1 MKNNIRYFVII
12 AFLGLLAGANS
23 LSKVSNE
30 LSSEALTILDNDL
43 SQALSLS
50 RQSLVA
56 DPSNAYSWAVGGKIL
71 MKQEKNKQAFSYF
84 ERSLSINP
92 FLKEGLYWGGE
103 VDVYLEDIESAEKKL
118 NTLINSCSD
127 CNESEMLKN
136 AINSYKKQQLENK
149 VNMKEKE
156 PNG

>member
-1 MKNNIRYFVII
+1 
-12 AFLGLLAGANS
+12 
-23 LSKVSNE
+23 
-30 LSSEALTILDNDL
+30 
-43 SQALSLS
+43 
-50 RQSLVA
+50 
-56 DPSNAYSWAVGGKIL
+56 

-103 VDVYLEDIESAEKKL
+103 VDVYLEDIGSAEKKL

-127 CNESEMLKN
+127 CNESKMLRN